1 MKANVENR
9 KKVIRQVMKTPSMS
23 LNEMSRTLN
32 IPKAS
37 VQKYIREYRESDN
50 KDPRILSVTNK
61 DLEIVQ
67 KGQEIIEAKLNDP
80 EQVAKMKASEVSAV
94 TSESVKR
101 YTLLRGVQNN
111 EQSNTQNQAIQVN
124 ILFGNNDEWV
134 KEQSV

>member
-1 MKANVENR
+1 
-9 KKVIRQVMKTPSMS
+9 MS